1 MKKIHD
7 KLYRLIDDLNAICEN
22 LALLRRGLYFVISR
36 VPVDIYY
43 KFLLASAGIRKV
55 IENLGDVTNRT
66 KNVNSAT

>member
-1 MKKIHD
+1 MKKIHE
-7 KLYRLIDDLNAICEN
+7 KLYCLINELNAICGT
-22 LALLRRGLYFVISR
+22 LDLLRKGLNFVVPR

-55 IENLGDVTNRT
+55 IEILGEVTNKT